1 MGRKA
6 KAKMTWENPFADF
19 QIKNKRTAPGHQIT
33 WRHKNSDT
41 FSDAKTGEIFDHSE
55 KNELRTF
62 AVGKRKLV
70 DCDAKVSLICDQINS
85 LSELGL
91 IDKVLAA
98 ILIAAGR
105 SKTDHCPPDFSACSD
120 SSIRRC
126 LFKLTEADWIARH
139 PTAGRFFINP
149 AKFAGFDRAK
159 KLSEREE
166 KISFEASKTIAE
178 MAIKAAQHA

>member
-1 MGRKA
+1 
-6 KAKMTWENPFADF
+6 MTWENPFADF
-19 QIKNKRTAPGHQIT
+19 QIKNKRTAPGQQIV
-33 WRHKNSDT
+33 WQHKNSNT
-41 FSDAKTGEIFDHSE
+41 FSDPKTGQIIDHSE
-55 KNELRTF
+55 KNEHRTIPVSP
-62 AVGKRKLV
+62 AKLI
-70 DCDAKVSLICDQINS
+70 DCDAKVSLICDQIHE
-85 LSELGL
+85 LAELGL

-105 SKTDHCPPDFSACSD
+105 SKTDHCPPDFSGCSE

-126 LFKLTEADWIARH
+126 LSKLTEANWIARH

-166 KISFEASKTIAE
+166 KISFESSKTIAE
-178 MAIKAAQHA
+178 IAIRAAQHA